1 MATRKPFLLITKELT
16 EDELNKITEIIG
28 SDSITKHM
36 PKTLSSSHDTVD
48 FEIAF
53 NKSGYLVVAVGG
65 KEISGQRDLMVIN
78 SKLNDVINVDVN
90 FILTKK
96 ALGFNEV

>member
-16 EDELNKITEIIG
+16 EEELDKITEIIG
-28 SDSITKHM
+28 SDSIARHM
-36 PKTLSSSHDTVD
+36 PRIISASSDSVD
-48 FEIAF
+48 LEIAF
-53 NKSGYLVVAVGG
+53 NKRGELVVAAGG
-65 KEISGQRDLMVIN
+65 REISGQRDLTIN
-78 SKLNDVINVDVN
+78 SKLNEVVNVDVN